1 MIGSEPLAA
10 TQAMVSSTPMWP
22 LADNFIDTP
31 MVINP
36 VGHVGQAR
44 NS

>member
-10 TQAMVSSTPMWP
+10 TQAMVSFD
-22 LADNFIDTP
+22 AYVAAGGNFIDTP

-36 VGHVGQAR
+36 VGHVRQAR